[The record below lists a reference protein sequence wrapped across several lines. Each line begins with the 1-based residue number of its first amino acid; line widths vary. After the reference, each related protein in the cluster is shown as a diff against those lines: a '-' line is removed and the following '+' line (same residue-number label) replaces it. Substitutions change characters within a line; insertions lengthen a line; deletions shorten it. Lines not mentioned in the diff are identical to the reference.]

1 VRRCGAVFYRV
12 SYRDRRSAAAPAV
25 KEIADALMPGR
36 EYIMGCHMMSKGRGC
51 AIVARHTPVGMSA
64 PAVSRKARWNV

>member
-1 VRRCGAVFYRV
+1 
-12 SYRDRRSAAAPAV
+12 V